1 MSNVDICVNIVQ
13 YWSVWNKTAQY
24 LEADCRMILRSR
36 VILRRRRRRRRRMVR

>member
-13 YWSVWNKTAQY
+13 YWSVWKKTALY

-36 VILRRRRRRRRRMVR
+36 VMLTRRRRRRRMVR